1 MVLYLI
7 RFTTWGSW
15 SLLFSFFAVWLDGQA
30 PFSAAAVSVL
40 GASVALANRAGSL
53 LFVRWVG
60 QADFRLLMGLTQL
73 LIAGAVVGLYLM
85 HQQGYYSLP
94 AWLVL
99 VCLFGLGH
107 SLGTLAQL
115 TYIAAGHTGV
125 NQVKAFSLENVA
137 LNLSAGITPYGSAM
151 VLKHLPEYYL
161 LAPLSYCL
169 LTLAFCMCLGPSQQ
183 ATVQA
188 HQNQT
193 RAPIRLRAAGVF
205 LTINALSFFAFSQF
219 YNVFPL
225 HAQQQ
230 LQPETIGL
238 WFALSSGLIVM
249 LQLPLTRLLAGKRRV
264 LLVLGANAAMAGG
277 VAALF
282 YAGLAPAA
290 ALTAVLLLTLG
301 EMIFGPLYQV
311 MALSVFPGRPAFAMA
326 VLTLTWALAEAL
338 ATGAGLYL
346 VAQGHAWL
354 AFTLGGGACV
364 LVLLAVLAQWY
375 GGGQAALG
383 AELAARH

>member
-1 MVLYLI
+1 MALYLI

-30 PFSAAAVSVL
+30 PFSAGAVSVL

-85 HQQGYYSLP
+85 HQQGHYSLP
-94 AWLVL
+94 AWLAL

-151 VLKHLPEYYL
+151 VLKHFPEYYL
-161 LAPLSYCL
+161 VAPLAYCL
-169 LTLAFCMCLGPSQQ
+169 LTLALCVCLGPSQQ
-183 ATVQA
+183 GAGRVR
-188 HQNQT
+188 QNQA

-205 LTINALSFFAFSQF
+205 LAINALSFFAFSQF

-225 HAQQQ
+225 HAQQL

-238 WFALSSGLIVM
+238 WFALSSGLIVV

-277 VAALF
+277 VGALF
-282 YAGLAPAA
+282 YAGLAPTA

-338 ATGAGLYL
+338 ATGVGLYL

-354 AFTLGGGACV
+354 AFALGCGACV
-364 LVLLAVLAQWY
+364 LVLLAVLAQGY
-375 GGGQAALG
+375 GGAKAALG
-383 AELAARH
+383 AELATRH

>member
-1 MVLYLI
+1 MALYLI

-15 SLLFSFFAVWLDGQA
+15 SLLFSFFAVWLDGHA
-30 PFSAAAVSVL
+30 PFSAGAVSVL
-40 GASVALANRAGSL
+40 GASIALANRAGSL

-60 QADFRLLMGLTQL
+60 QADLRLLLGLTQL
-73 LIAGAVVGLYLM
+73 LIASAVSGLYLL
-85 HQQGYYSLP
+85 HQHGHYSLG
-94 AWLVL
+94 AWLPL

-125 NQVKAFSLENVA
+125 DEVKAFSLENVA
-137 LNLSAGITPYGSAM
+137 LNLSAGITPYASAL
-151 VLKHLPEYYL
+151 VLKHVPQYYL
-161 LAPLSYCL
+161 LCPLGYCV
-169 LTLAFCMCLGPSQQ
+169 LTLALCVCLGPSRGSAQRADRNQ
-183 ATVQA
+183 ARV
-188 HQNQT
+188 
-193 RAPIRLRAAGVF
+193 PIRLKAAGVF
-205 LTINALSFFAFSQF
+205 LAVNALSFFAFSQF

-238 WFALSSGLIVM
+238 WFALSSGLIVV
-249 LQLPLTRLLAGKRRV
+249 LQLPLTRLLAGKRRA
-264 LLVLGANAAMAGG
+264 LLVIGANMAMAGG

-282 YAGLAPAA
+282 YAGLAPMA

-311 MALSVFPGRPAFAMA
+311 IALSVFPGRPAFAMA

-346 VAQGHAWL
+346 VARGHAWV
-354 AFTLGGGACV
+354 AFALGSGACV
-364 LVLLAVLAQWY
+364 VVVLVVLAQWH
-375 GGGQAALG
+375 GGTRAALRTQ
-383 AELAARH
+383 LTARH